1 MRRRQFMQ
9 IAGAGLAA
17 PALTGLAG
25 KPASAQEVSL
35 RLHQFQPPH
44 ATIAAKIL
52 KPWAETL
59 SAASDGGLKIQ
70 QFDAMSLGGKPMDL
84 MDQAIDG
91 VVDISMTMV
100 GYTPN
105 RFPRSEVFELPFIST
120 TDTVA
125 TSLAYQQMIDE
136 SLQEEEFQN
145 IRILGGFV
153 HGPGVIHASRPV
165 ETLADMEGLKLRG
178 PTRMTNAL
186 LKQLGATPIGL
197 PLPAIPEAL
206 SKTVIDGTVIPWEVT
221 PAVRLSELVHNHTE
235 FASREALYTATIVVA
250 MNEQKYQ
257 ALPEEL
263 RKVLDAHSGMALSQ
277 LAGSELRKA
286 DAPGR
291 AIAVE
296 QGNDIVTLGDAEVAE
311 WKAAAEPVLEAWVAE
326 MEQRGIDGRATIE
339 RARALIAEKSA

>member
-1 MRRRQFMQ
+1 MKRRQFMQ

-25 KPASAQEVSL
+25 RPASAQEVSL

-136 SLQEEEFQN
+136 SLQEEEFAG

-153 HGPGVIHASRPV
+153 HGPGVIHAARPV

-257 ALPEEL
+257 ALPAEL
-263 RKVLDAHSGMALSQ
+263 RQVLDAHSGMALSQ

-296 QGNDIVTLGDAEVAE
+296 QGNDIVTLGDAEVSE

-339 RARALIAEKSA
+339 RARALIAEKAA

>member
-1 MRRRQFMQ
+1 MKRRQFMQ

-35 RLHQFQPPH
+35 RLHQFQPPR

-59 SAASDGGLKIQ
+59 STASDGGLKIQ

-136 SLQEEEFQN
+136 SLQEEEFAG

-153 HGPGVIHASRPV
+153 HGPGVIHAARPV

-257 ALPEEL
+257 ALPAEL
-263 RKVLDAHSGMALSQ
+263 RQVLDEHSGMALSQ

-311 WKAAAEPVLEAWVAE
+311 WKTAAEPVLEAWVTE